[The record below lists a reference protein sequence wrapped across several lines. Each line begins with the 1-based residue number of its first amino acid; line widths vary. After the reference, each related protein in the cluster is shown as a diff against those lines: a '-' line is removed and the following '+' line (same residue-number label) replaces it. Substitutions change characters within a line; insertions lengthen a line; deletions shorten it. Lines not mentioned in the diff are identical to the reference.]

1 MEKNVMK
8 LSLLAALGIA
18 LGIFDPASG
27 GASVAAAE
35 EDVANLTRR
44 SAEANSA
51 LIRGD
56 IDGYLALIEH
66 AKDYTLMSPFGGTPT
81 RGFDTSPERRKAIA
95 RFFKSGTFHQE
106 VVATYGSADMVVLVT
121 IERVRGEVGGL
132 QEQDW
137 SLRVTQVYRREGAEW
152 QLVHRHADPLANGIG
167 LEQAAALARG
177 DQR

>member
-1 MEKNVMK
+1 MK
-8 LSLLAALGIA
+8 LPLLAALGIA
-18 LGIFDPASG
+18 LGILDPASSG
-27 GASVAAAE
+27 TSVAAAE
-35 EDVANLTRR
+35 EDIANLTRR
-44 SAEANSA
+44 SADANAA

-56 IDGYLALIEH
+56 IEGYLALIEH

-81 RGFDTSPERRKAIA
+81 HGFDPSPERRKAIA
-95 RFFKSGTFHQE
+95 RFFKSGTFRQE

-121 IERVRGEVGGL
+121 IERIRGEVGGL

-152 QLVHRHADPLANGIG
+152 QLVHRHADPLANGIR

-177 DQR
+177 NQP

>member
-1 MEKNVMK
+1 MK
-8 LSLLAALGIA
+8 LPLLVALGIA
-18 LGIFDPASG
+18 LGMLGLASG
-27 GASVAAAE
+27 GASVAATE
-35 EDVANLTRR
+35 EDVANLVRR

-56 IDGYLALIEH
+56 IDGYIALIEH
-66 AKDYTLMSPFGGTPT
+66 AKDYTLMAPFGGTPT
-81 RGFDTSPERRKAIA
+81 RGFDTSPERRKATA
-95 RFFKSGTFHQE
+95 RFFNADTFQQE

-121 IERVRGEVGGL
+121 IERIRGEVGGL
-132 QEQDW
+132 PAQDW
-137 SLRVTQVYRREGAEW
+137 SLRVTQVYRREGTEW